1 MKQTVD
7 LAWREVAAFL
17 WGSSQPRGSRWDP
30 PQQNFWHLGNE
41 CLCPVGI
48 NTRWVPTSNKN
59 QEGKVFSARAHGSLL
74 KFCSALDGNF

>member
-17 WGSSQPRGSRWDP
+17 WGSSQPRGSMWDP
-30 PQQNFWHLGNE
+30 PQQYFWHLGNE

-48 NTRWVPTSNKN
+48 NTPASVIRVRKVMSSA
-59 QEGKVFSARAHGSLL
+59 QELMDLF
-74 KFCSALDGNF
+74 